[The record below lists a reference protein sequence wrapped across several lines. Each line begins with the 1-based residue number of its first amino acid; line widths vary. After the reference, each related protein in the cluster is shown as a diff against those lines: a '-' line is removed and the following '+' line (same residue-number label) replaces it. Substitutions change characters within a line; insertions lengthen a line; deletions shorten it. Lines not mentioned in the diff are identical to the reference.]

1 MNVTSII
8 DRTKTLNVGK
18 LRNRPPGIKNID
30 EDDRNP
36 FLLAAYAMDI
46 YEYLRYLEVIIGVL
60 LIERNYTRF
69 YVNCCFQETHPIK
82 EDYLKG
88 REVTPKVRAVL
99 IDWLVEVQQEYH
111 LLQETLHI
119 TVAILDTYLQVINEN
134 IEYEV

>member
-1 MNVTSII
+1 
-8 DRTKTLNVGK
+8 
-18 LRNRPPGIKNID
+18 
-30 EDDRNP
+30 
-36 FLLAAYAMDI
+36 
-46 YEYLRYLEVIIGVL
+46 
-60 LIERNYTRF
+60 
-69 YVNCCFQETHPIK
+69 VNCCFQETHPIK